1 MKYKFWIIFVLIL
14 ILGGGGWRI
23 YQSKR
28 AKSSAVVYREVRPAY
43 GTAREIIT
51 AIGTVEPQNRL
62 AIIPPISGRIDQIY
76 VQEGTE
82 VRAGQQLAIMSST
95 DRAALLDAASAQGQ
109 NKVNYWAEVYK
120 PTPILA
126 PISGRV
132 IVRSIEPGQ
141 TVNSGTTLLVLADV
155 LIVKAQIDE
164 TDIGK
169 VAVGQKTTIALDA
182 YPEVKIAGVVKRISY
197 ESKVINNVTIY
208 EVEIAPDNVPAIFR
222 SGMSANIEIIRSQKD
237 RALLIPERAIVY
249 AGDSATVLIKTPS
262 GQRTAEIKTGI
273 VQDGNVEVLSGLSA
287 EDIILAADRSGGQ
300 TGAAAGGSPFM
311 PARPRGR

>member
-1 MKYKFWIIFVLIL
+1 MKYKLGLMLFIL
-14 ILGGGGWRI
+14 IILSGGWWFYRNK
-23 YQSKR
+23 Q
-28 AKSSAVVYREVRPAY
+28 AQNAVIAHREVRPVY
-43 GTAREIIT
+43 GTVREIIT

-62 AIIPPISGRIDQIY
+62 SIIPPISGRIDQIY

-109 NKVNYWAEVYK
+109 DKVNYWSEVYK

-141 TVNSGTTLLVLADV
+141 TVNSSTTLLVLADV

-169 VAVGQKTTIALDA
+169 VAVGQKTVISLDA
-182 YPEVKIAGVVKRISY
+182 YPEVKITGTVKRISY

-208 EVEIAPDNVPAIFR
+208 EVEITPDNVPAIFR

-237 RALLIPERAIVY
+237 RALLIPELAVSY
-249 AGDSATVLIKTPS
+249 SGDSASVLVKTPA
-262 GQRTAEIKTGI
+262 GQQAVEIKTGI
-273 VQDGNVEVLSGLSA
+273 AQDGNIEIISGLSA
-287 EDIILAADRSGGQ
+287 EDTVLAADRNGGQ
-300 TGAAAGGSPFM
+300 TSAAAGGSPFM
-311 PARPRGR
+311 PARGGRR